1 MVLKNMKKMMLLEI
15 IESIYLKVMKK
26 KLSELTKKKIVMK
39 IAIITIM
46 IMIIMRIMTKIMI
59 IMIIM
64 KKIIIDMKIKKIILV
79 LSKNEIKIEINNI
92 YILILKAVK

>member
-1 MVLKNMKKMMLLEI
+1 
-15 IESIYLKVMKK
+15 
-26 KLSELTKKKIVMK
+26 
-39 IAIITIM
+39 
-46 IMIIMRIMTKIMI
+46 MTKIMI

-92 YILILKAVK
+92 YILILKAVKLT